1 MKMTG
6 NTVFIT
12 GGTSGIGRA
21 MAEEF
26 HKQGNQVII
35 SGRRKALL
43 DQVTQANPGMYGLEL
58 DIQNPEQIKAVAER
72 LTAKFPKLNVLF
84 NNAGI
89 MPFDDAAGELDEES
103 ALATINTN
111 LLGPV
116 RMTAALLPHLKQ
128 QQDAVVIHN
137 SSVLAFLPLATN
149 ALYSATKA
157 AIHSYAMSQR
167 FALRHSGVRVLEV
180 APPWVDT
187 DLIHKSGDPRAMPL
201 DLFVGET
208 MRILATDRDEVYV
221 DAIQALRDNPGSGEH
236 TLFNAFNESIAENP
250 IPVGH

>member
-6 NTVFIT
+6 NTIFIT

-21 MAEEF
+21 IAEAF
-26 HKQGNQVII
+26 HQLGNQVII
-35 SGRRKALL
+35 SGRRKSLL
-43 DQVTQANPGMYGLEL
+43 DDVTKANPGMYGMEL
-58 DIQNPEQIKAVAER
+58 DIQDPAQIQAAAAQ
-72 LTAKFPKLNVLF
+72 LASKFPTLNVLF

-89 MPFDDAAGELDEES
+89 MPFDDAAGAVDEDS

-116 RMTAALLPHLKQ
+116 RMTAALLPQLKQ

-201 DLFVGET
+201 DLFVQQT
-208 MRILATDRDEVYV
+208 MRLLATDADEIYV
-221 DAIQALRDNPGSGEH
+221 EAIQALRDNPGSGEH
-236 TLFNAFNESIAENP
+236 ALFNAFNESIAENP